1 MTVIRRVFGYCIS
14 MTLAVKLHRAL
25 RVTLSK
31 LELEVRNLLFV
42 GFREN
47 VSFRCYFV
55 RNERETIKNVLG
67 ILIASVFV
75 K

>member
-14 MTLAVKLHRAL
+14 MTLAVKLHRVL

-31 LELEVRNLLFV
+31 LLEVRNLLFV

-67 ILIASVFV
+67 ILIASVYV